1 MSLRRGEI
9 SNGSVFRAS
18 SGALLEVGEI
28 SPTPLARAR
37 ARRASM
43 PAVGSMA
50 TLADLLAV
58 DPRAGQPGPATPA
71 MSLFRRE
78 LSMPVKT
85 NGAASGAVRRER
97 SWAGKTDGLGE
108 QGAGWLAL
116 RSSVVAGDAF
126 PLVVTPRTRR
136 MSLQG
141 LSSTESFFAKETERR
156 VLQMVNEEEDEV
168 ARLRTPGNAAKEQV
182 IEEVLRQMR
191 GSGPLEE
198 LSEALRTLDAKRTG
212 LVTAEDFRRV
222 CQANFTFTERHVQFL
237 IFMAS
242 SHRTEDSEGRE
253 MVKYEKTLKKLVLA
267 RNRKM
272 GELQNAVSER
282 AIATDQVRVLVQKR
296 RMPAPKG
303 GEKGQKR

>member
-141 LSSTESFFAKETERR
+141 LSSTESFFAKVGPPFPAPAPPPPPRPLSPILTGNGGTLCRRYQPSPGGMVGHGGASDKDGYSLAAWQETERR

-182 IEEVLRQMR
+182 SRETPGNS
-191 GSGPLEE
+191 GSLAYG
-198 LSEALRTLDAKRTG
+198 
-212 LVTAEDFRRV
+212 TA
-222 CQANFTFTERHVQFL
+222 
-237 IFMAS
+237 
-242 SHRTEDSEGRE
+242 
-253 MVKYEKTLKKLVLA
+253 
-267 RNRKM
+267 
-272 GELQNAVSER
+272 
-282 AIATDQVRVLVQKR
+282 
-296 RMPAPKG
+296 
-303 GEKGQKR
+303 